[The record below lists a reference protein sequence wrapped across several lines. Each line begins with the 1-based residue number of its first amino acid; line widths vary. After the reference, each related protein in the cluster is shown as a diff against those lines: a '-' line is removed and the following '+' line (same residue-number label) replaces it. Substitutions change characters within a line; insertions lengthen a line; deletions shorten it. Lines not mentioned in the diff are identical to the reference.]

1 MVTATNSAGSASANS
16 NATSS
21 VAAAAT
27 GTVPVNIVAPAVSG
41 TATAGQVLTS
51 TTGSWTGTPTLTYA
65 YRWQR
70 AGVDISG
77 ATSST
82 YTLVSGDTGSAI
94 RCVVTATNAVGSASA
109 NSNAITV
116 VVVATAPGA
125 PTIGTATAT
134 GTTTANV
141 SFTAPASNGGATITS
156 YTATSSPGGRT
167 GTLSQA
173 GSGNITVTG
182 LTAGTAYTF
191 TVTATNSV
199 GTSAASGASNSIT
212 TSSVPVNTVAP
223 VVSGTATEEQT
234 LTATTGTWTGT
245 PTYAYRW
252 QRAGV
257 DISGATSSTYRLV
270 SADVGSAI
278 RCVVTATNSAGSA
291 SANSNATSSVTAALA
306 TIPVNTVAPVISGT
320 PIITNTL
327 TVTTGTWT
335 GKPSSFTY
343 QWQRLG
349 VDISGATSST
359 YTLVRADAYDSE
371 NDPPKISCVVTAA
384 NTLGSTSAESN
395 KIFVIFP
402 FTPSP
407 PRNLQRIDGPITSQR
422 TETLSWDPP
431 ADDGFSPITG
441 YYVEWRSDLEDASAS
456 GYYGA
461 QFGYTNQ
468 PITAT
473 QFTFPVNDSSSYR
486 FTVTAR
492 NAYKISDE
500 VVLYGLT
507 GVLGP
512 KMSFT
517 ITPSEVY
524 VTEGEEVTFTITPT
538 NVAIGTWLNWTVTPG
553 PLSSEQN
560 DFVEWHPSGSFYYEG
575 QPLSI
580 KLTAKLDGVYESP
593 ETFTLSLYPRPGM
606 PDYYRYL
613 YASAT
618 IHISDPAPIYNFRSG
633 APTSVDEGSSITFNV
648 DTSNVADG
656 TPIYWEVVNVSTENA
671 DFPTTT
677 NFPDV
682 YGYFNINN
690 NTGSFSIT
698 TKADNSTEGPQ
709 EFYIILRRFGHGGGG
724 GSDPIAQSNNVTII
738 DTSRG

>member
-1 MVTATNSAGSASANS
+1 
-16 NATSS
+16 
-21 VAAAAT
+21 
-27 GTVPVNIVAPAVSG
+27 
-41 TATAGQVLTS
+41 
-51 TTGSWTGTPTLTYA
+51 
-65 YRWQR
+65 
-70 AGVDISG
+70 
-77 ATSST
+77 
-82 YTLVSGDTGSAI
+82 
-94 RCVVTATNAVGSASA
+94 VVTA
-109 NSNAITV
+109 
-116 VVVATAPGA
+116 
-125 PTIGTATAT
+125 
-134 GTTTANV
+134 
-141 SFTAPASNGGATITS
+141 
-156 YTATSSPGGRT
+156 R
-167 GTLSQA
+167 
-173 GSGNITVTG
+173 
-182 LTAGTAYTF
+182 
-191 TVTATNSV
+191 
-199 GTSAASGASNSIT
+199 
-212 TSSVPVNTVAP
+212 
-223 VVSGTATEEQT
+223 
-234 LTATTGTWTGT
+234 
-245 PTYAYRW
+245 
-252 QRAGV
+252 
-257 DISGATSSTYRLV
+257 
-270 SADVGSAI
+270 
-278 RCVVTATNSAGSA
+278 
-291 SANSNATSSVTAALA
+291 
-306 TIPVNTVAPVISGT
+306 
-320 PIITNTL
+320 
-327 TVTTGTWT
+327 
-335 GKPSSFTY
+335 
-343 QWQRLG
+343 
-349 VDISGATSST
+349 
-359 YTLVRADAYDSE
+359 
-371 NDPPKISCVVTAA
+371 

-441 YYVEWRSDLEDASAS
+441 YYVEWRSDREDASAS

-473 QFTFPVNDSSSYR
+473 QFTFPVNDSSNYR
-486 FTVTAR
+486 FAVRAR
-492 NAYKISDE
+492 NAYKISDD

-538 NVAIGTWLNWTVTPG
+538 NVAIGTWLNWTVTPN
-553 PLSSEQN
+553 PLSPEQN
-560 DFVEWHPSGSFYYEG
+560 DFVEWHPSGGFYYEG

-656 TPIYWEVVNVSTENA
+656 TPIFWEVVNVSTENA

-690 NTGSFSIT
+690 NTGSFSVT